1 MAVVGSS
8 AVLRD
13 VGKDTLVLNILR
25 AVGNISYSV
34 SADNILR
41 ERKVKE
47 GGRERGREGGREGG
61 KERRMERGRE
71 RGRKRRREGRKAE
84 VEGIYRREMK

>member
-8 AVLRD
+8 AVLSD

-41 ERKVKE
+41 ER
-47 GGRERGREGGREGG
+47 GR
-61 KERRMERGRE
+61 
-71 RGRKRRREGRKAE
+71 
-84 VEGIYRREMK
+84 